1 MHTPLVDLVSALS
14 AEQSCLV
21 CTEPYPSVDQRL
33 CADCERAMCPDCAR
47 LRPDTQW
54 TCGDCSARRP
64 HRATVSKEGISSSP
78 VTLYARMRGLAAS
91 RLTPLT
97 SRVDQG
103 FAATRGLLASS
114 VTFVV
119 TLLAMLH
126 GGLLELLRIPA
137 PAAAYGPMRPR
148 RAHSRLRS
156 HALRV
161 HASWERDRRA
171 LLEFAGESWETVI
184 ANARVRIAELVLS
197 IRNVS
202 LREHV
207 AGLLLGTAILIAVAR
222 SDRRDARIGSR

>member
-1 MHTPLVDLVSALS
+1 MHAPLVDLVSALS

-21 CTEPYPSVDQRL
+21 CTEPYPAVDQRL

-54 TCGDCSARRP
+54 TCGECSARRP
-64 HRATVSKEGISSSP
+64 VRAIVSKERVSGSP
-78 VTLYARMRGLAAS
+78 VTVYARMRGLAAS
-91 RLTPLT
+91 RLSPLT

-103 FAATRGLLASS
+103 VTATRGLLASC
-114 VTFVV
+114 VKFVL
-119 TLLAMLH
+119 TLLAVLH
-126 GGLLELLRIPA
+126 GGLLELLSIPT
-137 PAAAYGPMRPR
+137 PAAALGPTRQTPP
-148 RAHSRLRS
+148 HSRLRS

-171 LLEFAGESWETVI
+171 LLAFAGESWETMI

-222 SDRRDARIGSR
+222 SEGRDARLRSR

>member
-33 CADCERAMCPDCAR
+33 CADCKRAMCPDCAR

-54 TCGDCSARRP
+54 TCGECSAHRP
-64 HRATVSKEGISSSP
+64 VRAIVSKERVSSSP
-78 VTLYARMRGLAAS
+78 ATVYARMRGLAAS
-91 RLTPLT
+91 RLSPLA

-103 FAATRGLLASS
+103 FVATRGLLTRC
-114 VTFVV
+114 VTFVL
-119 TLLAMLH
+119 TFLAVLH
-126 GGLLELLRIPA
+126 GGLLELLSIPA
-137 PAAAYGPMRPR
+137 PAAAFGPLRPNR
-148 RAHSRLRS
+148 PHSRLRS

-171 LLEFAGESWETVI
+171 LIEFAGESWESAI

-202 LREHV
+202 LREQV
-207 AGLLLGTAILIAVAR
+207 AGILLGTAILIAVAR
-222 SDRRDARIGSR
+222 SEGRDSRMRSR